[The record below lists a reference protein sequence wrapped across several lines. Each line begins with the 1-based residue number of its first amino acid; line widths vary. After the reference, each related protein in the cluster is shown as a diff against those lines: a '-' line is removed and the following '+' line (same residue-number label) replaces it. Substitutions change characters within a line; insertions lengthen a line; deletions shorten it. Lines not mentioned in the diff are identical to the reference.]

1 MPSFRLKKT
10 NWKECSRHNLSI
22 SKISDY
28 RKQLYTKANQSS
40 HPCPGCVSQSH
51 SAPGSNDQSTKCTA
65 NCLNCNITNHFT
77 KVCPKET
84 RNPDSTNALIAQIQ
98 HDQQKDTYT
107 SRKSRTSKEIF
118 VKLKPA
124 QSPSHSKFTPLS
136 IFPVYGVS
144 ICLAGPK
151 HLDQLGIN
159 YNNLFPCSK
168 QVTAVGGSILQ
179 CSRWLPITFRL
190 NRYQTNQPLF
200 ICDKIDQLYFSKQGC
215 VGLNILPSTFPY
227 SVNTTTQ
234 QTPAAYAIKDH
245 SNNIVNHPTDFP
257 VARPNIPTQP
267 TSLPYFPTT
276 NTIPKL
282 EEYLKTQLHH

>member
-1 MPSFRLKKT
+1 M
-10 NWKECSRHNLSI
+10 
-22 SKISDY
+22 KISDY

-51 SAPGSNDQSTKCTA
+51 SAPGSNDQSTKCPA
-65 NCLNCNITNHFT
+65 FCYHFA
-77 KVCPKET
+77 KVCPKEK

-98 HDQQKDTYT
+98 HDQQKDIYT

-118 VKLKPA
+118 AKLKPA
-124 QSPSHSKFTPLS
+124 QSPSHSKFTPFS

-144 ICLAGPK
+144 ISLAGPK

-159 YNNLFPCSK
+159 YNNLIPCSK

-179 CSRWLPITFRL
+179 FSRWLPITFQL
-190 NRYQTNQPLF
+190 NRHQTNQPLF
-200 ICDKIDQLYFSKQGC
+200 ICDKIDRLYFSKQRC
-215 VGLNILPSTFPY
+215 VDPNILPSTFLY
-227 SVNTTTQ
+227 SMNTTKQ
-234 QTPAAYAIKDH
+234 QTPAAYTIKDH